1 MNSIHDRDPGANSTI
16 LIVED
21 HEVLRAS
28 LRDLMNTAFPAFS
41 IQEAKSGEE
50 ALAMALAQRP
60 DTILMDIDLP
70 GMNGIETA
78 RCIKKNLP
86 QARLVMLITY
96 ENPEYRADAEA
107 AGASA
112 YVLKR
117 KMGNELI
124 PVVTNFLS
132 HQTDTALENLEIEEL
147 GDL

>member
-1 MNSIHDRDPGANSTI
+1 
-16 LIVED
+16 
-21 HEVLRAS
+21 
-28 LRDLMNTAFPAFS
+28 
-41 IQEAKSGEE
+41 
-50 ALAMALAQRP
+50 
-60 DTILMDIDLP
+60 MDIDLP